1 MSDPAELAPRYA
13 PGEDPAP
20 LLRAV
25 VGGVLAATVA
35 LGVDR
40 LVGGPGPD
48 GWIWPSTLADLLLRD
63 AGATGAGIAI
73 GIVLAALGG
82 LVYAYGQVR
91 RFLPGP
97 AWMKGAAAG
106 AIAWLALAPALL
118 PRASAWLSSA
128 GAAGATAQA
137 SVAVLETL
145 AGALLAGIVL
155 GVANPPRDG

>member
-1 MSDPAELAPRYA
+1 MIDPSELAPRYA

-25 VGGVLAATVA
+25 AGGVVAAAVA

-48 GWIWPSTLADLLLRD
+48 GWIWPSALADLLLGD
-63 AGATGAGIAI
+63 ATSIGTGIALTV
-73 GIVLAALGG
+73 VLAAFGG

-97 AWMKGAAAG
+97 SWLKGAAAG
-106 AIAWLALAPALL
+106 AVVWLALAPVLL
-118 PRASAWLSSA
+118 PRAPGWLSSA
-128 GAAGATAQA
+128 GAAEATAQA
-137 SVAVLETL
+137 SVVVLETL

-155 GVANPPRDG
+155 GVANPPRDA